1 MSYGVLSPSRR
12 PARIRRTVHAAL
24 ALLLPLGASQASAQT
39 AQQAAQP
46 TAQTVRPQFQL
57 TPSALPVFDPL
68 SGRETVRAGLT
79 GWAASSPRSAIGL
92 SFDLSTPSGTGL
104 MPTLRQPVPTSVD
117 MSLRWRT
124 QFSRSSRLDL
134 AAWRRN
140 GNGADPLG
148 LAGDPVYGTNVEMQF
163 DSLSAFGFRPPQS
176 AVGLQI
182 NTGGAALKGNQSLLY
197 YRARF

>member
-1 MSYGVLSPSRR
+1 MSYGVLSPSR
-12 PARIRRTVHAAL
+12 PAPVRALHAAL
-24 ALLLPLGASQASAQT
+24 ALLLPLSATLAPAQT
-39 AQQAAQP
+39 AQQAGQA
-46 TAQTVRPQFQL
+46 VRPQFQL
-57 TPSALPVFDPL
+57 TPSTVPVFDPL

-104 MPTLRQPVPTSVD
+104 MPTLRQPVPTSLD

-140 GNGADPLG
+140 SAQPDPLG

-182 NTGGAALKGNQSLLY
+182 NTGGATLKGNQSMLY